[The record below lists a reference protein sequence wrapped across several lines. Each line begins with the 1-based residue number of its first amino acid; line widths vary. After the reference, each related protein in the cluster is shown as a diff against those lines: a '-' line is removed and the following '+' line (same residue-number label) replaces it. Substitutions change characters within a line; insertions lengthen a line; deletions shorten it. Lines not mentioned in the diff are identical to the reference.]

1 MSRAVNMLIDNI
13 EKIIIGK
20 RIVIEHLLVAL
31 LSDGH
36 VLIEDVP
43 GVGKTQLVASLAR
56 SVNGKFNRVQ
66 FTPDVMPSD
75 IMGFSMFNPGT
86 RQFEYREGRQ
96 CATFCWRMKSTGHR
110 PKLNPVFLK

>member
-43 GVGKTQLVASLAR
+43 GVGKDTVGCVSCAF
-56 SVNGKFNRVQ
+56 G
-66 FTPDVMPSD
+66 
-75 IMGFSMFNPGT
+75 
-86 RQFEYREGRQ
+86 EREI
-96 CATFCWRMKSTGHR
+96 
-110 PKLNPVFLK
+110 

>member
-36 VLIEDVP
+36 VLIEDVREWERHSW
-43 GVGKTQLVASLAR
+43 LRLL
-56 SVNGKFNRVQ
+56 RV
-66 FTPDVMPSD
+66 
-75 IMGFSMFNPGT
+75 
-86 RQFEYREGRQ
+86 R
-96 CATFCWRMKSTGHR
+96 
-110 PKLNPVFLK
+110 